1 MTLLKE
7 VYVASFQN
15 EKSCQDNL
23 LAVSKH
29 KKVAKKN
36 SKKDDLAKIGLV

>member
-1 MTLLKE
+1 MTLAKQ
-7 VYVASFQN
+7 YIASFQN

-29 KKVAKKN
+29 RKIVKKN
-36 SKKDDLAKIGLV
+36 SKKEDLAKIGLV